1 MNHLSALFKRGL
13 HLAAPLFLVWCL
25 LLCQPV
31 LATAQALNNQDLER
45 FNVMLVIDG
54 SGSLVYGDNATD
66 ANGLRYD
73 ALDLFLALLTNSGNN
88 VGAIV
93 FDNDP
98 QNYLLNT
105 GLQSI
110 TGKSDKISLSDQ
122 IRQAGTRDDTDI
134 GSALLTAVETLNA
147 QSAQNGMESVIILFS
162 DGRTDL
168 GGDQEAYE
176 ASLENKE
183 TAITTAQTAGIPVYS
198 ICLNATSVADP
209 AELQEISSRTS
220 GSFVAVSSPED
231 LTGAF
236 EAFYNLIFSTSS
248 SERVTS
254 SFPSSGKLTF
264 NIDVPTYGAEEVNI
278 ILDTDGAGQAQLT
291 APSGPMSAADME
303 DSTMTG
309 GDFNII
315 KLVDPEVGRWTLEL
329 SGVPQ
334 DNVTINVIYNI
345 DTSAVLATA
354 DGGSDYGA
362 GDTVTLQAALYQ
374 NGVPIT
380 DSTVTSEYTAELTFT
395 NMADNSTQTVEMNAG
410 PNGSFTY
417 DFQENDF
424 NSYSVQ
430 VVFRYSNMS
439 IPSNTIPVNFGNT
452 APVVASDQQL
462 VEESVIVTPV
472 TGRERTFDLS
482 NYFSDAQGDPITY
495 SVASSQLVD
504 GSVTLNGSNL
514 TVNTAKS
521 RSGDL
526 VLRGTDPQGA
536 YSEMTIR
543 FQVTNLTPAIFSVI
557 VAALVAVIVIVSII
571 VYKKTHI
578 PFRGSITVT
587 SAASMSGSGRS
598 HANFKGKIKLLYF
611 AIGSCGMDA
620 KKCWF
625 VAQPGNR
632 LEFRSPVPV
641 YWNGMPTKKVNLL
654 NGSTE
659 IYADENRTL
668 GIRVTV
674 KFDYNIRK

>member
-472 TGRERTFDLS
+472 SGRERSFDLS

>member
-1 MNHLSALFKRGL
+1 M
-13 HLAAPLFLVWCL
+13 VWCL

-472 TGRERTFDLS
+472 SGRERSFDLS

-587 SAASMSGSGRS
+587 SATSMSGSGRS

>member
-472 TGRERTFDLS
+472 SGRERSFDLS

-587 SAASMSGSGRS
+587 SATSMSGSGRS

>member
-587 SAASMSGSGRS
+587 SATSMSGSGRS

>member
-291 APSGPMSAADME
+291 APSGPMSAADMK

-472 TGRERTFDLS
+472 SGRERSFDLS

-587 SAASMSGSGRS
+587 SATSMSGSGRS